1 MRKINTCKKRRFP
14 ISQQIKTEIS
24 ICFFAH
30 FTMLLLLFVCVFIFA
45 ALVERILVDCHDI
58 VEVVDSVELT
68 FVDALQLN
76 DVVEDRVLKM
86 G

>member
-1 MRKINTCKKRRFP
+1 M
-14 ISQQIKTEIS
+14 
-24 ICFFAH
+24 
-30 FTMLLLLFVCVFIFA
+30 CVFIFA

-76 DVVEDRVLKM
+76 DAVEDRVLKM